1 MSEVALPAAAPAAL
15 RAGVRERLARAVQ
28 GRTDDLRL
36 ALGTLSAHPL
46 RSFLTLLGIVI
57 GVFTVIAMMALLDG
71 LQRSLD
77 KTMGQLGAGVF
88 QIQKWPNF
96 NFGPLSADVLARKRI
111 TVAQALQLR
120 DALPEAKQ
128 VGPEIWEYGKEM
140 SARGRVDQGA
150 QVAGGT
156 PEFFTNSNLSLATG
170 RIYNEGEALDG
181 ARVVVIGA
189 ATADA
194 LFPGEDP
201 IGQRLRLGRI
211 DLTVIGTLVRQ
222 GGIPLDG
229 NPDNIAAIPISL
241 FTELYGNSRSVNIS
255 VMAREQSEMKRLQ
268 DLTVGAFRR
277 IRGLSSQE
285 EDDFEIFSNDSARAL
300 FDDLAGKVNLVMFV
314 ICGFSLLVGGI
325 GVMNIMLVAVAER
338 TREIGLRK
346 ALGARRS
353 RILAQFVI
361 EAVVLASFGGAIGV
375 LLGYG
380 AAAVGRFALD
390 APAMVPP
397 WAVGISLGVSSG
409 IGLLFGIY
417 PAARASRLDP
427 AVALRDE

>member
-1 MSEVALPAAAPAAL
+1 
-15 RAGVRERLARAVQ
+15 
-28 GRTDDLRL
+28 
-36 ALGTLSAHPL
+36 
-46 RSFLTLLGIVI
+46 
-57 GVFTVIAMMALLDG
+57 MMALLDG

-96 NFGPLSADVLARKRI
+96 NFGPLSAEVLARKRI

-128 VGPEIWEYGKEM
+128 VGPEIWENAKEL
-140 SARGRVDQGA
+140 STGGRVDQGV
-150 QVAGGT
+150 QVVGGT
-156 PEFFTNSNLSLATG
+156 PEFFTNSNLPLATG

-181 ARVVVIGA
+181 ARVIVIGA
-189 ATADA
+189 AAADA

-201 IGQRLRLGRI
+201 VGQRVRLGRI

-222 GGIPLDG
+222 GGIPLEG

-255 VMAREQSEMKRLQ
+255 IMARQQSEMKRLQ

-277 IRGLSSQE
+277 IRGLSSQQ
-285 EDDFEIFSNDSARAL
+285 EDDFEIFSNDSARAM

-361 EAVVLASFGGAIGV
+361 EAVVLATCGGAIGV

-380 AAAVGRFALD
+380 AAAVGRFAVD
-390 APAMVPP
+390 APATVPP
-397 WAVGISLGVSSG
+397 WSVALSLGVSGS

>member
-189 ATADA
+189 ATVDA
-194 LFPGEDP
+194 LFPGEEP
-201 IGQRLRLGRI
+201 VGQRLRLGRI
-211 DLTVIGTLVRQ
+211 DLTVIGTLARQ

-241 FTELYGNSRSVNIS
+241 FTELYGNSRSVNVS
-255 VMAREQSEMKRLQ
+255 VMARQQSEMKRLQ

-277 IRGLSSQE
+277 IRGLSSQQ

>member
-1 MSEVALPAAAPAAL
+1 
-15 RAGVRERLARAVQ
+15 
-28 GRTDDLRL
+28 
-36 ALGTLSAHPL
+36 
-46 RSFLTLLGIVI
+46 
-57 GVFTVIAMMALLDG
+57 
-71 LQRSLD
+71 SLD
-77 KTMGQLGAGVF
+77 KTMGTLGAGVF

-120 DALPEAKQ
+120 EALPEAKQ
-128 VGPEIWEYGKEM
+128 VGPEIWENAKEL
-140 SARGRVDQGA
+140 SAGGRVDQGV

-156 PEFFTNSNLSLATG
+156 PEFFTNNNLPVATG

-181 ARVVVIGA
+181 ARVLVMGA
-189 ATADA
+189 AAADA

-201 IGQRLRLGRI
+201 VGKRVRLGRI
-211 DLTVIGTLVRQ
+211 DLTVIGTLERQ

-229 NPDNIAAIPISL
+229 NPDNLAAIPISL
-241 FTELYGNSRSVNIS
+241 FTELYGNSRSVSIS
-255 VMAREQSEMKRLQ
+255 VMARQQSEMKKLQ

-277 IRGLSSQE
+277 IRGLSSEQ

-325 GVMNIMLVAVAER
+325 GVMNILLVAVAER

-361 EAVVLASFGGAIGV
+361 EAVVLASCGGLIGIAIG
-375 LLGYG
+375 YA
-380 AAAVGRFALD
+380 AAAVMRFATPL
-390 APAMVPP
+390 PAQVPP
-397 WAVGISLGVSSG
+397 WAVALSIGVSCG

>member
-1 MSEVALPAAAPAAL
+1 MSEVALPVAAPSAL
-15 RAGVRERLARAVQ
+15 QPGARERLVRAVQ

-36 ALGTLSAHPL
+36 ALATLSAHKL

-77 KTMGQLGAGVF
+77 KTMGTLGAGVF

-120 DALPEAKQ
+120 EALPEAKQ
-128 VGPEIWEYGKEM
+128 VGPEIWENAKEL
-140 SARGRVDQGA
+140 SAGGRVDQGV

-156 PEFFTNSNLSLATG
+156 PEFFTNNNLPVATG

-181 ARVVVIGA
+181 ARVVVMGA
-189 ATADA
+189 AAADA

-201 IGQRLRLGRI
+201 VGRRVRLGRI
-211 DLTVIGTLVRQ
+211 DLTVIGTLERQ

-229 NPDNIAAIPISL
+229 NPDNLAAIPISL
-241 FTELYGNSRSVNIS
+241 FTELYGNSRSVNVS
-255 VMAREQSEMKRLQ
+255 VMARQQSEMKKLQ

-277 IRGLSSQE
+277 IRGLSAE
-285 EDDFEIFSNDSARAL
+285 KDDDFEIFSNESARAM

-346 ALGARRS
+346 ALGARRV
-353 RILAQFVI
+353 RILTQFII
-361 EAVVLASFGGAIGV
+361 EAVFL
-375 LLGYG
+375 
-380 AAAVGRFALD
+380 AAVGGAVGVALGYC
-390 APAMVPP
+390 ASWVGQFLQFPAEVPL
-397 WAVGISLGVSSG
+397 WAVALGLGVSCG
-409 IGLLFGIY
+409 VGLVAGIY
-417 PAARASRLDP
+417 PAWRASRLDP

>member
-1 MSEVALPAAAPAAL
+1 MSEVAVPAAAPAAL
-15 RAGVRERLARAVQ
+15 RPGIRERLARALQ
-28 GRTDDLRL
+28 GRSDDVRL
-36 ALGTLSAHPL
+36 AFATLSGHKL

-71 LQRSLD
+71 LQRSLN

-111 TVAQALQLR
+111 TAAQALQLR

-128 VGPEIWEYGKEM
+128 VGPEIWENAKEL
-140 SARGRVDQGA
+140 SALGRVDQGV
-150 QVAGGT
+150 QVVGGT

-189 ATADA
+189 AAADA

-201 IGQRLRLGRI
+201 VGQRVRLGRI
-211 DLTVIGTLVRQ
+211 DMTVIGTLARQ
-222 GGIPLDG
+222 GGIPLEG
-229 NPDNIAAIPISL
+229 NPDNLAAIPISL

-277 IRGLSSQE
+277 IRGLSAEQ
-285 EDDFEIFSNDSARAL
+285 EDDFEIFSNESARAM

-390 APAMVPP
+390 SPAVVPP
-397 WAVGISLGVSSG
+397 WAVAISLTVSSA

>member
-1 MSEVALPAAAPAAL
+1 MSEAVLPAARTSLL
-15 RAGVRERLARAVQ
+15 RAAWRDRFKRGLQARS
-28 GRTDDLRL
+28 DDLRL
-36 ALGTLSAHPL
+36 ALGTLSAHKL

-57 GVFTVIAMMALLDG
+57 GVFTVVAMMALLDG
-71 LQRSLD
+71 LQRSLN

-96 NFGPLSADVLARKRI
+96 NFGPLSADVLARKKI
-111 TVAQALQLR
+111 TVAQALALR

-128 VGPEIWEYGKEM
+128 VGPELWEAGKEM
-140 SARGRVDQGA
+140 SAHGLIDQGV

-156 PEFFTNSNLSLATG
+156 PEFFTNTNLAIARG
-170 RIYNEGEALDG
+170 RTYNEGEALDG
-181 ARVVVIGA
+181 ARVAVIGA
-189 ATADA
+189 AVADA
-194 LFPGEDP
+194 LFPGQDP
-201 IGQRLRLGRI
+201 IGERVRLGRM
-211 DLTVIGTLVRQ
+211 DLQVIGTLERQ
-222 GGIPLDG
+222 GGMPLDG
-229 NPDNIAAIPISL
+229 NPDNVVAVPISL
-241 FTELYGNSRSVNIS
+241 FGEMYGTSRSINVS
-255 VMAREQSEMKRLQ
+255 VMAREQKDMARLQ
-268 DLTVGAFRR
+268 DLAVAAFRR
-277 IRGLSSQE
+277 IRGLSSEQE
-285 EDDFEIFSNDSARAL
+285 NDFEVFSNDSARAL

-361 EAVVLASFGGAIGV
+361 EAVVLAFCGGLIGV

-380 AAAVGRFALD
+380 MASVGRFAMD
-390 APAMVPP
+390 VSATVPS
-397 WAVGISLGVSSG
+397 WAVAISLGVSGG

>member
-1 MSEVALPAAAPAAL
+1 M
-15 RAGVRERLARAVQ
+15 
-28 GRTDDLRL
+28 RL
-36 ALGTLSAHPL
+36 ALATLSAHKL

-71 LQRSLD
+71 LQRSLN

-120 DALPEAKQ
+120 EALPEAKQ
-128 VGPEIWEYGKEM
+128 VGPEIWENAKEL
-140 SARGRVDQGA
+140 SAHGHVDQGV
-150 QVAGGT
+150 QVVGGT
-156 PEFFTNSNLSLATG
+156 PEFFTNSNLTLATG

-189 ATADA
+189 AAADA

-201 IGQRLRLGRI
+201 VGQRVRLGRI
-211 DLTVIGTLVRQ
+211 DMTVIGTLERQ
-222 GGIPLDG
+222 GGIPLEG
-229 NPDNIAAIPISL
+229 NPDNIAAIPIGL
-241 FTELYGNSRSVNIS
+241 FTDLYGNSRSVNIS

-277 IRGLSSQE
+277 IRGLRAEQD
-285 EDDFEIFSNDSARAL
+285 DDFEIFSNDSARSM
-300 FDDLAGKVNLVMFV
+300 FDDLAAKVNLVMFV

-390 APAMVPP
+390 SPAVVPP
-397 WAVGISLGVSSG
+397 WAVAISLGVSGG

>member
-1 MSEVALPAAAPAAL
+1 MSEAVLTGPAPATAPMSL
-15 RAGVRERLARAVQ
+15 RARLARATQ
-28 GRTDDLRL
+28 ARSDDLRL
-36 ALGTLSAHPL
+36 ALATLSAHKL

-128 VGPEIWEYGKEM
+128 VGPEIWENAKEL
-140 SARGRVDQGA
+140 SVGGRVDQGV
-150 QVAGGT
+150 QVVGGT
-156 PEFFTNSNLSLATG
+156 PEFFTNSNLPLATG

-189 ATADA
+189 AAADA

-201 IGQRLRLGRI
+201 VGQRVRLGRI
-211 DLTVIGTLVRQ
+211 DMTVVGTLQRQ
-222 GGIPLDG
+222 GGIPLEG

-255 VMAREQSEMKRLQ
+255 IMARQQSEMKRLQ

-277 IRGLSSQE
+277 IRGLSSQQ
-285 EDDFEIFSNDSARAL
+285 EDDFEIFSNDSARAM

-361 EAVVLASFGGAIGV
+361 EAVVLATFGGAIGV

-380 AAAVGRFALD
+380 AAAVGRFAVD
-390 APAMVPP
+390 APATVPP
-397 WAVGISLGVSSG
+397 WSVALSLGVSGS

>member
-1 MSEVALPAAAPAAL
+1 MSEVAVPAAAPAAL
-15 RAGVRERLARAVQ
+15 RPGVRERLAHAMQ
-28 GRTDDLRL
+28 GRSDDLRL
-36 ALGTLSAHPL
+36 ALATLAGHKL

-96 NFGPLSADVLARKRI
+96 SFGPLSADVLARKRI

-120 DALPEAKQ
+120 DLLPEAKQ
-128 VGPEIWEYGKEM
+128 VGPEIWENAKEL
-140 SARGRVDQGA
+140 SAGGSVDQGV
-150 QVAGGT
+150 QVVGGT

-189 ATADA
+189 AAADA

-201 IGQRLRLGRI
+201 VGQRVRLGRI
-211 DLTVIGTLVRQ
+211 DLTVIGTLARQ

-229 NPDNIAAIPISL
+229 NPDNLAAVPISL

-255 VMAREQSEMKRLQ
+255 VMAKEQSGMKRLQ
-268 DLTVGAFRR
+268 DQTVSAFRR
-277 IRGLSSQE
+277 VRGLSAE
-285 EDDFEIFSNDSARAL
+285 KEDDFEIFSNDSARAM

-390 APAMVPP
+390 APAMVPA
-397 WAVGISLGVSSG
+397 WAVAISLGVSSG